1 MIQHAQP
8 GSGNHSPVSCDARNW
23 IKARKQ
29 RGAFLGW
36 SETSASA
43 APADAARSVG
53 VRRRRRNIEMY
64 AHRSAAPGKGVI
76 FQKYI
81 IISHSHGDGAALSA
95 ICAGALAN
103 GARLSHKNPG
113 ERVGDR
119 CLSTRHAHGRQGKGV
134 FARACVRGTE

>member
-1 MIQHAQP
+1 MLLIE
-8 GSGNHSPVSCDARNW
+8 S
-23 IKARKQ
+23 KQ
-29 RGAFLGW
+29 RSNVAPFWGW

-43 APADAARSVG
+43 AAADAARSVG

-81 IISHSHGDGAALSA
+81 IVSLSHSHGDGAALSA

-113 ERVGDR
+113 ERER
-119 CLSTRHAHGRQGKGV
+119 ESGR
-134 FARACVRGTE
+134 